1 MKKTAALL
9 LVILLAVSLCAPALA
24 AQYQDANWLYAD
36 WELNGYPDDVGGV
49 YSYDGDAT
57 HLCVLLVGR
66 TPEREAEIRASL
78 EDSETLRF
86 GDATRPYSEVLAAR
100 GEIESAYMNDEQ
112 YGITSMG
119 VTVNSA
125 KTDFVVSVDVTAER
139 YDETARLLKEKYGD
153 TVEVICSEAP
163 TADNAAD
170 GTADGETAEKPA
182 RTPRETVTYMVL
194 YIGLVLVMSILL
206 SARRQ
211 KRAKERK

>member
-112 YGITSMG
+112 YGIASMG
-119 VTVNSA
+119 VTVNGA
-125 KTDFVVSVDVTAER
+125 KTDFVVSVDVTADR
-139 YDETARLLKEKYGD
+139 YDETARILKEKYGD

-182 RTPRETVTYMVL
+182 RTPRETITYMVL
-194 YIGLVLVMSILL
+194 YIGLVLVSILL
-206 SARRQ
+206 YARRK